1 MLDDSEGLRE
11 RKRRQTRLHIAKTA
25 MQLFTERG
33 FDQVS
38 VAEIA
43 AAAGVADKTVY
54 NYFPVKAQMFFD
66 EAGDILDELLAA
78 VRHRKPGASAADA
91 VAEFIAGRAEW
102 AAVRRPARPSARFR
116 QLIAASPALQA
127 ERRRMFGRYETALA
141 GLLATETGAPAGSA
155 EPFAAAVA
163 LVGVIRAAFEADS
176 PGAGSG
182 GAAEA
187 ALNLLRAGLAGY
199 ARASSPPGRETGP

>member
-1 MLDDSEGLRE
+1 
-11 RKRRQTRLHIAKTA
+11 
-25 MQLFTERG
+25 
-33 FDQVS
+33 
-38 VAEIA
+38 
-43 AAAGVADKTVY
+43 
-54 NYFPVKAQMFFD
+54 
-66 EAGDILDELLAA
+66 
-78 VRHRKPGASAADA
+78 
-91 VAEFIAGRAEW
+91 
-102 AAVRRPARPSARFR
+102 
-116 QLIAASPALQA
+116 
-127 ERRRMFGRYETALA
+127 MFGRYETALA